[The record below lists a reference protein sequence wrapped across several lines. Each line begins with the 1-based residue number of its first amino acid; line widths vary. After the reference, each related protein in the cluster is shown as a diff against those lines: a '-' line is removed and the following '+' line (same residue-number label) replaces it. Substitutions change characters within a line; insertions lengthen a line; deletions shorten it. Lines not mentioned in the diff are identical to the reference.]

1 MARKKTAPRK
11 KFFTPE
17 QANAMLPLVSRI
29 VRDIADLAH
38 DLRDRHQR
46 LERLTR
52 RPGKL
57 DDAAGDELALIETE
71 LERGRERMR
80 ELEYELRPLGVLLK
94 DYFSGL
100 LDFPCWKDDR
110 EIYLCWKLGEP
121 EVAHWHEIDTGFAGR
136 QKLMTE
142 ARTGK

>member
-1 MARKKTAPRK
+1 MARKKTAPKK

-38 DLRDRHQR
+38 ELRDRHQR

-57 DDAAGDELALIETE
+57 DQVAGEELAEIETE

-80 ELEYELRPLGVLLK
+80 ELEQELRPLGVLLK

-100 LDFPCWKDDR
+100 ADFPCLQDDR
-110 EIYLCWKLGEP
+110 EVHLCLHLG
-121 EVAHWHEIDTGFAGR
+121 
-136 QKLMTE
+136 Q
-142 ARTGK
+142 